1 MWNTQRGLHL
11 GEIEVRQGL
20 PGAGYLE
27 QLLSSGPVNDCGD
40 LIFYYFSVSGFS
52 MFEWIEISFFFFS
65 IPLKRLFVSV
75 EQIGRAHV

>member
-1 MWNTQRGLHL
+1 MWNMQRRLHL

-27 QLLSSGPVNDCGD
+27 QFLSSGRVNDSVD

-52 MFEWIEISFFFFS
+52 MFEWIEISFFLSLAF
-65 IPLKRLFVSV
+65 R
-75 EQIGRAHV
+75 